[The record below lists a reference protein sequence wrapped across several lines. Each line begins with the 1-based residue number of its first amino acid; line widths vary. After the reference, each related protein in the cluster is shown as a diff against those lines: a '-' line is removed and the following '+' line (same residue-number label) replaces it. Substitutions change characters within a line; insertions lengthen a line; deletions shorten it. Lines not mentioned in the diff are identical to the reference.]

1 MVKKKKEEEEEE
13 AKKKKKKKSALGGT
27 RDYLVATKPKDNTN
41 EEEEEEEEEEFV
53 YSNLEKMATREEG
66 KTLYESG
73 PISNAQL
80 KLYIDVLHKVCQEDK
95 IEQFV
100 KLFAPPDLEEDDRV
114 YFLESLR
121 GTIDDQERW
130 NTMKREIEI
139 LKEGKYRG
147 ISGDQTRGPVEF
159 RFDMMVDGNSTKK
172 KSSDS
177 GSNNKIH
184 IMREVVFTK
193 TNNVW
198 HAEG

>member
-13 AKKKKKKKSALGGT
+13 AKKKKKKKSAMGGT

-100 KLFAPPDLEEDDRV
+100 KH
-114 YFLESLR
+114 
-121 GTIDDQERW
+121 
-130 NTMKREIEI
+130 
-139 LKEGKYRG
+139 
-147 ISGDQTRGPVEF
+147 SGL
-159 RFDMMVDGNSTKK
+159 
-172 KSSDS
+172 
-177 GSNNKIH
+177 
-184 IMREVVFTK
+184 
-193 TNNVW
+193 
-198 HAEG
+198 